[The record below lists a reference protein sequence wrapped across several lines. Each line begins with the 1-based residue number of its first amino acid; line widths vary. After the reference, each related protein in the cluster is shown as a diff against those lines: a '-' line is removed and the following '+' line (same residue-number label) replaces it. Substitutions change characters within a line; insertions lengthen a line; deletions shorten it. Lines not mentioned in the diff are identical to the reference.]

1 MEKYKISVVVTVFN
15 VERYLDDC
23 IQSILNQ
30 SYKNLEIIL
39 INDGSTDRSLEIC
52 KYYEKNDSRIILI
65 SQKNCGAV
73 MARKSG
79 IINASGEYIT
89 FVDGDDWIDGD
100 AYRSV
105 IEMSDDEDI
114 LMYGLVEEYG
124 YKTIKRLNAQK
135 AEANILRY
143 MLCDGI
149 FFEFG
154 VLPNLVCKMF
164 RTNIMKE
171 IAFGISDTLTMGD
184 DAVFVYKALA
194 KSTTVKK
201 LEITPYHYRQHSNS
215 LVRRE
220 TSSESILSLYRN
232 MTKIDIPEY
241 LREQW
246 DRQVNAYMM
255 FILQLKST
263 EVLVKNI
270 HFYKQFYEKRIVI
283 YGAGNYGMAV
293 KNVLSQNMSV
303 EVVGVA
309 DRDYR
314 EISKSYPEVI
324 APEEILNLDY
334 DYIYI
339 GILNEKVC
347 AAVKEQLV
355 QMGIQGDNILYYKMQ
370 DVNADDV
377 RKVLESMSK

>member
-124 YKTIKRLNAQK
+124 
-135 AEANILRY
+135 
-143 MLCDGI
+143 
-149 FFEFG
+149 
-154 VLPNLVCKMF
+154 
-164 RTNIMKE
+164 
-171 IAFGISDTLTMGD
+171 
-184 DAVFVYKALA
+184 
-194 KSTTVKK
+194 
-201 LEITPYHYRQHSNS
+201 
-215 LVRRE
+215 
-220 TSSESILSLYRN
+220 
-232 MTKIDIPEY
+232 
-241 LREQW
+241 
-246 DRQVNAYMM
+246 
-255 FILQLKST
+255 
-263 EVLVKNI
+263 
-270 HFYKQFYEKRIVI
+270 
-283 YGAGNYGMAV
+283 
-293 KNVLSQNMSV
+293 
-303 EVVGVA
+303 
-309 DRDYR
+309 
-314 EISKSYPEVI
+314 
-324 APEEILNLDY
+324 
-334 DYIYI
+334 
-339 GILNEKVC
+339 
-347 AAVKEQLV
+347 
-355 QMGIQGDNILYYKMQ
+355 
-370 DVNADDV
+370 
-377 RKVLESMSK
+377 